1 LNECDLFN
9 EIHLLVS
16 PPKPWE
22 DKRRLLM
29 SFEEDEEN
37 FLHRLP
43 YGFFENVAHEQY
55 KKQMWCKHK
64 RKWHKFK
71 L

>member
-1 LNECDLFN
+1 MRFVQWNSHIF
-9 EIHLLVS
+9 VS
-16 PPKPWE
+16 LPKPWE

-43 YGFFENVAHEQY
+43 YVLRE
-55 KKQMWCKHK
+55 
-64 RKWHKFK
+64 RRT
-71 L
+71 